1 MLLDYFIPDSPGDA
15 GAILLW
21 TLLIV
26 LVILIIVDLRIYL
39 QYRKTPK
46 KSEPRKPSLTD
57 RIKRSKEEPL
67 EFEEVRDKVD
77 RILEVHKL

>member
-1 MLLDYFIPDSPGDA
+1 MVLEYFIPDSPGDV

-21 TLLIV
+21 ALLIV

-46 KSEPRKPSLTD
+46 KTKPRQPSTTD
-57 RIKRSKEEPL
+57 QIKQSKEQLL
-67 EFEEVRDKVD
+67 EFEEVRNKVD
-77 RILEVHKL
+77 RILEIHKL

>member
-1 MLLDYFIPDSPGDA
+1 MVLEYFIPDSPGDV

-21 TLLIV
+21 ALLIV

-46 KSEPRKPSLTD
+46 KTEPGQPSTTD
-57 RIKRSKEEPL
+57 QIKQSKEDAL
-67 EFEEVRDKVD
+67 EFEDVRNKVD
-77 RILEVHKL
+77 RLLEIHKL